1 MLEPS
6 QVVTRPRRP
15 LLPRGGAS
23 QYLRETWGIERK
35 PSTLAKL
42 AVTGGGPQFYK
53 ANQRPLYDPD
63 YLDDGR
69 RSCLA
74 MRVGR
79 LSDAPRG
86 GAEPGD
92 GTIFPSQLG
101 RSPARRPQG
110 RRRSS
115 TEQREDLTMA
125 FKQRKTSDAPAPIS

>member
-42 AVTGGGPQFYK
+42 AVTGGGPQFYT

-63 YLDDGR
+63 YLDAWAAELLGDAR
-69 RSCLA
+69 RST
-74 MRVGR
+74 
-79 LSDAPRG
+79 SDAPRG
-86 GAEPGD
+86 GAEPGERAVSLSTRNHQPGD
-92 GTIFPSQLG
+92 RRDAGAHPPNS
-101 RSPARRPQG
+101 AR
-110 RRRSS
+110 
-115 TEQREDLTMA
+115 
-125 FKQRKTSDAPAPIS
+125 I